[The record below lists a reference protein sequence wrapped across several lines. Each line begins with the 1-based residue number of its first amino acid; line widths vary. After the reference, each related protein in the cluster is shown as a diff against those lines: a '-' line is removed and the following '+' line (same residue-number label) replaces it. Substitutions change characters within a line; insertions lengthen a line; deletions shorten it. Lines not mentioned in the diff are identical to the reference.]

1 MWGASGCLPLCL
13 LRLLQ
18 YILQMPE
25 SHAVGHWVGTGASRL
40 GYCAGR
46 AGGGGCTDVGL
57 MYLICVS
64 DISVGVALCVS
75 QE

>member
-1 MWGASGCLPLCL
+1 MQL
-13 LRLLQ
+13 LL
-18 YILQMPE
+18 
-25 SHAVGHWVGTGASRL
+25 
-40 GYCAGR
+40 
-46 AGGGGCTDVGL
+46 GGGGGPEGRGCTDVGL

>member
-1 MWGASGCLPLCL
+1 MRRGMYHTRDPVRSGAVIGQQTATPCVPWLT
-13 LRLLQ
+13 RQ
-18 YILQMPE
+18 RVQRWWAGE
-25 SHAVGHWVGTGASRL
+25 ST
-40 GYCAGR
+40 
-46 AGGGGCTDVGL
+46 GGGGCTDVGL